1 MSNPRRSSR
10 LISRKPRGRAPLGVR
25 TTTPMVRPTARTILR
40 SMLLNGK
47 LVALGLLLLGIGC
60 LIVVFRSPAFV
71 VGELEIEGNRSVDA
85 ATISQLAD
93 LQGISIWDID
103 PAEVAARISQN
114 PYVATAS
121 VQLRIPAR
129 VLVRVQE
136 RQAAVVWNMG
146 GTNYEVTAGGE
157 VLGLATS
164 ITTATLVIYDTRT
177 IPISAGSYIDTDAL
191 NLAQTLY
198 LRIPKELGW
207 QPTRYEWDPY
217 YGLSVYNDTNQAV
230 FGRLAEQQVSLDLK
244 LATLQQV
251 QASNTAW
258 TFIDLR
264 PEKPYYR
271 PQATPTPTAGSQ

>member
-1 MSNPRRSSR
+1 MSNPRRTGR
-10 LISRKPRGRAPLGVR
+10 MISRKPRGRTALGVR
-25 TTTPMVRPTARTILR
+25 TSTPMVRPTARTILR
-40 SMLLNGK
+40 SMLMNGK
-47 LVALGLLLLGIGC
+47 LLALFLLLASIGC
-60 LIVVFRSPAFV
+60 LIFVFRSPAFV
-71 VGELEIEGNRSVDA
+71 VGNLEIEGNRSVDA
-85 ATISQLAD
+85 TTISQLAD
-93 LQGISIWDID
+93 LQGRSIWDID
-103 PAEVAARISQN
+103 PAAVAARIGQN
-114 PYVATAS
+114 PYVATAT

-136 RQAAVVWNMG
+136 RQAAVVWNVG

-164 ITTATLVIYDTRT
+164 ITTATLIIYDTRT

-217 YGLSVYNDTNQAV
+217 YGLSVYNDTKQAV
-230 FGRLAEQQVSLDLK
+230 FGRLAGEPISLDRK

-251 QASNTAW
+251 QTSDTAW
-258 TFIDLR
+258 IFIDLR

-271 PQATPTPTAGSQ
+271 PQATPTPTEGSQ

>member
-1 MSNPRRSSR
+1 MSNPRRTGR
-10 LISRKPRGRAPLGVR
+10 MISRKPRGRTALGVR
-25 TTTPMVRPTARTILR
+25 TSTPMVRPTARTILR
-40 SMLLNGK
+40 STLLNGK
-47 LVALGLLLLGIGC
+47 LLALGLLLISIGC
-60 LIVVFRSPAFV
+60 LIFVFRSAAFV
-71 VGELEIEGNRSVDA
+71 IGDLEIEGNRSVDA
-85 ATISQLAD
+85 TTISQLANV
-93 LQGISIWDID
+93 QGRSIWDID
-103 PAEVAARISQN
+103 PAEVAARIGQN
-114 PYVATAS
+114 PYVATAT

-136 RQAAVVWNMG
+136 RQAAVVWNVS

-157 VLGLATS
+157 VLGLASS
-164 ITTATLVIYDTRT
+164 ITTATLIIYDTRT

-207 QPTRYEWDPY
+207 HPTRYEWDPY
-217 YGLSVYNDTNQAV
+217 YGLSVYNDTKQAV
-230 FGRLAEQQVSLDLK
+230 FGRLAEQPISLDRK

-251 QASNTAW
+251 QTSDTAW
-258 TFIDLR
+258 IFIDLR